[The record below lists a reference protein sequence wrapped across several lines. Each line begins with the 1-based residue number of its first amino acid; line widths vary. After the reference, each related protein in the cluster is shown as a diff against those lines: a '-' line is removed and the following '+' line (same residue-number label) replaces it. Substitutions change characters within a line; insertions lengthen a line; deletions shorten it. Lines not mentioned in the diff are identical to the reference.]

1 MQSIFRFVIMKE
13 RCIPHTTPIALQN
26 PRVFSTSFTICLTRA
41 ETRRTSVI
49 CIPSLLHCRVVS
61 SLQMSIPVHN
71 PSLLP
76 SVAGRVETPLG
87 SNTIQELPVIK
98 DDPLRTQS
106 KQTKPSVMR
115 SVSLIINARWVVPII
130 PKDTVY
136 DFYSVIVDGNEIIDC
151 LPTKVMLSTSL
162 YAIGRCRQVRVRQ
175 CGGQTEPRGHARPDQ
190 HARARCHV
198 SVQGFQR

>member
-1 MQSIFRFVIMKE
+1 MKA

-26 PRVFSTSFTICLTRA
+26 PRVFSILLTICLTHA
-41 ETRRTSVI
+41 ETRRTPPI
-49 CIPSLLHCRVVS
+49 CIPSLLHRRVVP
-61 SLQMSIPVHN
+61 SLQMSIPVRN
-71 PSLLP
+71 PSFLP
-76 SVAGRVETPLG
+76 SQEELNSPLVQTRYKNYLLSKMTPIAP
-87 SNTIQELPVIK
+87 NPN
-98 DDPLRTQS
+98 RQS
-106 KQTKPSVMR
+106 HSVMR

-151 LPTKVMLSTSL
+151 LPTKVMLSTSR